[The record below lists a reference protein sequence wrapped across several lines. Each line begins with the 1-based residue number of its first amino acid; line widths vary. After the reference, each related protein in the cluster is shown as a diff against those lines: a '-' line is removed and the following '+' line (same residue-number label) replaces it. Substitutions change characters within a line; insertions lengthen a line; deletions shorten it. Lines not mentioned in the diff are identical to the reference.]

1 MTAKVKV
8 DGAYDCVTKTP
19 MGDQP
24 SVLTVIVDG
33 DRFNG
38 TNAGPLG
45 SLDVKEG
52 KVAGNRLNWVMEMTL
67 PMAMTLKCEAIV
79 AGDKLTGTIDA
90 GAFGTLT
97 MSGTRRG

>member
-1 MTAKVKV
+1 MAKV
-8 DGAYDCVTKTP
+8 DGAYDCITKTP

-24 SVLTVIVDG
+24 SVFTVISED
-33 DRFNG
+33 DHFNG

-45 SLDVKEG
+45 SLDVKDG
-52 KVAGNRLNWVMEMTL
+52 KVDGNRLSWVMEMTL
-67 PMAMTLKCEAIV
+67 PMPMTLTCEALIN
-79 AGDKLTGTIDA
+79 GDKLTGAIDA